1 MRNDRPRE
9 GRELA
14 SELAARDRQRTL
26 DIEADQLFEHP
37 RRLILRSPDGHYWQL
52 SVDDTGSLQTVD
64 LGAAV
69 P

>member
-1 MRNDRPRE
+1 MRNERPRE
-9 GRELA
+9 F
-14 SELAARDRQRTL
+14 SELRASLTQAERDRRR

-52 SVDDTGSLQTVD
+52 SVDDTGTLATTD
-64 LGAAV
+64 LGTDV